1 MKINI
6 DYSSDLPMYEQ
17 LKNCIKENTL
27 NGSLEKD
34 EALPSVRQMAKELNV
49 STITIKRAYMELE
62 REGFIYTVAGKG
74 TFVRD
79 VDLSKILTEKRE
91 KMLEEYEEKIREMKR
106 IGIEKEIL
114 DEIIER
120 IYMEE

>member
-17 LKNCIKENTL
+17 LKNCIKENIL

>member
-1 MKINI
+1 
-6 DYSSDLPMYEQ
+6 MYEQ
-17 LKNCIKENTL
+17 LKNCIKENIL

>member
-17 LKNCIKENTL
+17 LKNCIKENIL

-106 IGIEKEIL
+106 TGIEKEIL